1 MEERR
6 MIVDVLR
13 MIQNPTG
20 AVLLVVTVLL
30 GLQIAHTIEH
40 YDDPKVVSVCLLTI
54 VLAVALFWAMFGL
67 APLLIQPS

>member
-1 MEERR
+1 

-20 AVLLVVTVLL
+20 AVLLVVTVVL

-40 YDDPKVVSVCLLTI
+40 FDDPKVVSICLLTI
-54 VLAVALFWAMFGL
+54 VLAVCLFWAMFGF
-67 APLLIQPS
+67 APMVVNPP